1 MGRCGV
7 GARGGGALAS
17 PLHDNARVPAAAAHP
32 TAARA
37 VRIAL
42 DGTVTA
48 AQAVLL
54 VHGDERPF
62 ALTGSWAGAAALVGS
77 EPVRV
82 AREDEDPFALLDEQ
96 PAVDGAPAGFVGGG
110 WFGMLGYGLG
120 RRLESLSPPPPA
132 PERLPDAVL
141 AFHDHVLLLDGDGRW
156 WFEALWTDERSGAL
170 EARLA
175 VLRARVS
182 AGVRERSAGAAVAAG
197 PWWATPSPAG
207 HARAVA
213 ACRER
218 IAAGDLFQA
227 NLSLRLRAGLEGDPV
242 DLFTRGV
249 TVLAPDRAAWLS
261 GPWGAVASLS
271 PELFVERRGDAVRS
285 APIKGTRPRPADPAA
300 AEAQRAELAAA
311 PKDRAENVMIVDL
324 MRNDLGRVCEPGS
337 VRVTALADV
346 RPHAGVWHLVSEVAG
361 RLRPGTGDAALVS
374 ALFPPGSVTGAPKVA
389 AMDVISE
396 LESTARQ
403 AFCGAFGF
411 ASPAAGLE
419 LSVAIRTFE
428 CRDGEVWLDVGGGV
442 VADSDPD
449 AEAAECLAKARPL
462 LAAIGAT
469 LEVDGGTVGGG
480 EAGGRDVDGGG
491 AGSAGGPHAAAAAER
506 APGGLTAPIPRRLG
520 VHPVPRP
527 DPAAGIFETLLVRDG
542 VALAAEEHLE
552 RLRRS
557 AGELYAVT
565 LPTALPA
572 LLQHAALEQGGPCR
586 IRVVL
591 RPDGDVRLEAA
602 PLPPAGGP
610 VALEPIA
617 VPGGL
622 GAHKWRDR
630 RLVDAWDE
638 AVAPAIPLLV
648 DLDGRVLE
656 TTRASVFAFI
666 DGVLITPPLDGRIL
680 PGVTRAIALAE
691 AAALGIP
698 TAERLLTL
706 AELGTADAVLTSGA
720 LRGLEAVA
728 AIGSTLVAQ
737 PDDRLAPL
745 VELLSPARG

>member
-1 MGRCGV
+1 
-7 GARGGGALAS
+7 
-17 PLHDNARVPAAAAHP
+17 VPAAAAHP

-48 AQAVLL
+48 AHAALL
-54 VHGDERPF
+54 VHGDARPF
-62 ALTGSWAGAAALVGS
+62 ALTGRWAGAAALVGS

-82 AREDEDPFALLDEQ
+82 ARDEEDPFALLDEQ
-96 PAVDGAPAGFVGGG
+96 PAVDGAPTGFVGGG

-120 RRLESLSPPPPA
+120 RRIEALSPPPPA

-141 AFHDHVLLLDGDGRW
+141 AFHDHVLVLDDDGRW

-175 VLRARVS
+175 VLRERVA
-182 AGVRERSAGAAVAAG
+182 AGVPERSGGIAVAAG

-227 NLSLRLRAGLEGDPV
+227 NLSLRLRAGLEGEPV

-249 TVLAPDRAAWLS
+249 AALSPDRAAWLS

-271 PELFVERRGDAVRS
+271 PELFVERRGDEVRS

-300 AEAQRAELAAA
+300 AEAQRVELAAA

-337 VRVTALADV
+337 VRVTALAEV

-361 RLRPGTGDAALVS
+361 RLRAGISDAKLVS

-428 CRDGEVWLDVGGGV
+428 CHDGELWLDVGGGV

-469 LEVDGGTVGGG
+469 LEVDGG
-480 EAGGRDVDGGG
+480 EG
-491 AGSAGGPHAAAAAER
+491 AASAEGPV
-506 APGGLTAPIPRRLG
+506 PRRLG

-542 VALAAEEHLE
+542 LAVAAQEHLE
-552 RLRRS
+552 RLGRS
-557 AGELYAVT
+557 AQELYAVA
-565 LPTALPA
+565 LPAALPA
-572 LLQHAALEQGGPCR
+572 LLQHAAVEQGGPCR

-602 PLPPAGGP
+602 PLPGARAP
-610 VALEPIA
+610 VALEPITL
-617 VPGGL
+617 PGGL

-630 RLVDAWDE
+630 RLVDAWDS

-648 DLDGRVLE
+648 DLDGRILE
-656 TTRASVFAFI
+656 TTRASVFAFR
-666 DGVLITPPLDGRIL
+666 DGALVTPPLDGRIL
-680 PGVTRAIALAE
+680 PGVTRARTLVE
-691 AAALGIP
+691 AAALGVP
-698 TAERLLTL
+698 TVERPLTL
-706 AELGTADAVLTSGA
+706 DELGAADAVLTSGA

-728 AIGSTLVAQ
+728 AVGSALLAQ
-737 PDDRLAPL
+737 PDDRLSPL
-745 VELLSPARG
+745 IELLSPAR

>member
-1 MGRCGV
+1 M
-7 GARGGGALAS
+7 
-17 PLHDNARVPAAAAHP
+17 PAAAAHP
-32 TAARA
+32 TASRA
-37 VRIAL
+37 VRIPL

-48 AQAVLL
+48 AQAGLL
-54 VHGDERPF
+54 VRGDERPF
-62 ALTGSWAGAAALVGS
+62 AFTGRWAGAAALVGS

-82 AREDEDPFALLDEQ
+82 ARDDEDPFALLDAQ
-96 PAVDGAPAGFVGGG
+96 PAVDGAPDGFVGGG

-120 RRLESLSPPPPA
+120 RRIETLSPPPPA

-141 AFHDHVLLLDGDGRW
+141 AFHDHLLLLDGDGRW
-156 WFEALWTDERSGAL
+156 WFEALWTDERAGAL
-170 EARLA
+170 DARLA
-175 VLRARVS
+175 VLRARVA
-182 AGVRERSAGAAVAAG
+182 AGVREPPDPVAVAPG

-227 NLSLRLRAGLEGDPV
+227 NLSLRLRASLQGDPV

-249 TVLAPDRAAWLS
+249 AALSPDRAAWLS

-271 PELFVERRGDAVRS
+271 PELFVERRGDEVRS

-300 AEAQRAELAAA
+300 AEAQRRELAAA

-337 VRVTALADV
+337 VRVTALAEV
-346 RPHAGVWHLVSEVAG
+346 RAHAGVWHLVSEVAG
-361 RLRPGTGDAALVS
+361 RLRPGIGDAALVS
-374 ALFPPGSVTGAPKVA
+374 ALFPPGSVTGAPKLA

-411 ASPAAGLE
+411 ASPATGLE

-449 AEAAECLAKARPL
+449 AEAAEALAKARPL

-469 LEVDGGTVGGG
+469 LEVDGA
-480 EAGGRDVDGGG
+480 ELDRDARV
-491 AGSAGGPHAAAAAER
+491 APPTTSAGP
-506 APGGLTAPIPRRLG
+506 APGGSGAAGSGRACEPGTPADVSPPVPRRLG

-542 VALAAEEHLE
+542 VAVAAEEHLA
-552 RLRRS
+552 RLGRS
-557 AGELYAVT
+557 AQELYAVR
-565 LPTALPA
+565 LPSALPA

-602 PLPPAGGP
+602 PLPAPGAP

-617 VPGGL
+617 LPGGL

-630 RLVDAWDE
+630 RLVDAWGG

-648 DLDGRVLE
+648 DLDGRILE
-656 TTRASVFAFI
+656 TTRASVFAFR
-666 DGVLITPPLDGRIL
+666 DGKLITPPLDGSIL
-680 PGVTRAIALAE
+680 PGVTRARTLAE
-691 AAALGIP
+691 AADLGIP
-698 TAERLLTL
+698 TAERPLTL
-706 AELGTADAVLTSGA
+706 DQLVGADAVLTSGA
-720 LRGLEAVA
+720 LRGLEPVA
-728 AIGSTLVAQ
+728 AIGSMLLAQ
-737 PDDRLAPL
+737 HDDRLTPL
-745 VELLSPARG
+745 VAHLSPEQRR